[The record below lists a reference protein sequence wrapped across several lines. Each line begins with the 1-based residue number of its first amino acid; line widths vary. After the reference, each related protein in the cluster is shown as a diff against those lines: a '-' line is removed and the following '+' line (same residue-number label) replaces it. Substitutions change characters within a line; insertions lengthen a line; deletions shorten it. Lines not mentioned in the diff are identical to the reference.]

1 MALFTL
7 VLGLIVKE
15 TAQRL
20 LTMVK
25 EREQWEK
32 EVVRLKQRVLI
43 LQNVSRGMR
52 DRWDKFWYGL
62 SRAKQAMR
70 YTAASR
76 SGEFESKRRGKRP
89 KIAEPQ
95 GRRAINMIN

>member
-15 TAQRL
+15 TGQRL

-32 EVVRLKQRVLI
+32 EAVRLEQRVLI

-52 DRWDKFWYGL
+52 DRWDKFWHGL
-62 SRAKQAMR
+62 SGRSRPCNIQLQAEVASSRARGGGNAQK
-70 YTAASR
+70 SLN
-76 SGEFESKRRGKRP
+76 RREEG
-89 KIAEPQ
+89 Q
-95 GRRAINMIN
+95 